1 MGPFDEEG
9 VFGPKT
15 LAILSRAY
23 KDACRDLRQTAPDVG
38 TACEARQILA
48 KRIIDQARS
57 GERDP
62 NRLKNDGLR
71 GLIRSR

>member
-1 MGPFDEEG
+1 MRPFDEEG

-23 KDACRDLRQTAPDVG
+23 KEACRELPETTSDLCAERAIQQVV
-38 TACEARQILA
+38 A
-48 KRIIDQARS
+48 KRIIDRARI

-62 NRLKNDGLR
+62 NRLKIHGLR